1 MNTLDSL
8 CVAIAASVLLYGAVL
23 LGFYLDG
30 RFR

>member
-1 MNTLDSL
+1 MSPLDLLCLSL
-8 CVAIAASVLLYGAVL
+8 AAALVLYGAVL